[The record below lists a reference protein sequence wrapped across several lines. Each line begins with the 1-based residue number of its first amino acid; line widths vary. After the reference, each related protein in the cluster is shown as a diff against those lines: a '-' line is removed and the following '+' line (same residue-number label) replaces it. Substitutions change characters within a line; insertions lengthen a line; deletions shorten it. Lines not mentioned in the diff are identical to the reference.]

1 MSYHQSLTTTSSVN
15 LCDTAMVHEPGFST
29 VRRYTDEILEQSDKT
44 AAWVSGRLD
53 AIVPTCPTWRAA
65 DLIAHL
71 IDVHWFWRTIVEE
84 ELTAPPAAERR
95 PVRPHDGDL
104 IATYVAGATSLAEVL
119 THARQQQSVWTWSTL
134 STVSFITRH
143 QVQEAAVHAYDAA
156 AVAER
161 PDEWH
166 MPSDLADDAI
176 EEFCTYS
183 VSARVR
189 HESPRAPLGAPLV
202 LHDPTS
208 SSTWTLRDRGP
219 DALVW
224 RRGDANVGTRVSA
237 PSPTLLLWLYQRV
250 TLEVDD
256 EPIVRRFREFTS
268 TD

>member
-1 MSYHQSLTTTSSVN
+1 M
-15 LCDTAMVHEPGFST
+15 HELGFST
-29 VRRYTDEILEQSDKT
+29 VRRYTDEILEQSEKT
-44 AAWVSGRLD
+44 ATWVSGRLD

-65 DLIAHL
+65 DLITHL

-104 IATYVAGATSLAEVL
+104 IATYLAGATSLADVL
-119 THARQQQSVWTWSTL
+119 THARQQQPVWTWSML
-134 STVSFITRH
+134 PTVSFITRH

-156 AVAER
+156 AVAGR
-161 PDEWH
+161 SDEWR
-166 MPSDLADDAI
+166 MPRDLADDAI
-176 EEFCTYS
+176 EEFFTYS
-183 VSARVR
+183 VSSRTRRA
-189 HESPRAPLGAPLV
+189 SSRAPLGGPLV
-202 LHDPTS
+202 LHDPIS

-224 RRGDANVGTRVSA
+224 RRGDASNAIRASA
-237 PSPTLLLWLYQRV
+237 PSPILLLWLYERV
-250 TLEVDD
+250 TLEVDG